1 MARLRVEKVQ
11 EAIQQEI
18 SKMLLYDIK
27 DPRIRFVTV
36 TGAKL
41 NDDMSLAKIY
51 VTLYGSQQEQEEAWQ
66 GLHKALGFMRTE
78 IARRI
83 RLRFAPALALYR
95 DTSMEYGAHIQSILD
110 KIKKDEDSSHE

>member
-1 MARLRVEKVQ
+1 MARLRVARVQ

-41 NDDMSLAKIY
+41 NADMSVAKIY
-51 VTLYGSQQEQEEAWQ
+51 FTLYGSRQEQDEAWQ

-78 IARRI
+78 LARRI
-83 RLRFAPALALYR
+83 RLRFAPALVLLK
-95 DTSMEYGAHIQSILD
+95 DTSREYGDHIQNILD
-110 KIKKDEDSSHE
+110 QIKQGEGPANE